1 MRILLTGATGHLG
14 PYVLRE
20 MRRRGLHAWGWR
32 REQPITLFDLPIR
45 QVDVADPQAVAQA
58 WRQEPPTHVLHA
70 AALSAIAD
78 CYRDPAAA
86 QRVNVEGTRYL
97 ADLVRQHGARLLL
110 VSTDLVFDGSQGN
123 YSEADPPGP
132 LSIYA
137 RSKLAAEGI
146 VADLPQALM
155 VRVSWLLGPK
165 LIGPPRFLDD
175 LIAKLRAGQAVRLFT
190 DEYRSVL
197 PLTWA
202 ARALVDALLSD
213 AAGLFHLGG
222 PERLSRYELGCRL
235 AAHLQVPTELV
246 EGCQQADVPA
256 PEPRPRDVSLS
267 SQRWRERFPEH
278 TWPPVAQGLAEVIP
292 PVEGGQS

>member
-20 MRRRGLHAWGWR
+20 LRGRGLPALGWR
-32 REQPITLFDLPIR
+32 RDAGGRLFDLPIR
-45 QVDVADPQAVAQA
+45 QVDVSDAQAVARA
-58 WRQEPPTHVLHA
+58 WSEEPPTHVLHA

-86 QRVNVEGTRYL
+86 ERINVAGTRHL
-97 ADLVRQHGARLLL
+97 AEHARRFGARLLF
-110 VSTDLVFDGSQGN
+110 VSTDLVFDGAKGD
-123 YSEADPPGP
+123 YTETDVPRP

-137 RSKLAAEGI
+137 RSKLAAETV
-146 VADLPQALM
+146 VADLPQALI

-165 LIGPPRFLDD
+165 LVGPPRFLDD
-175 LIAKLRAGQAVRLFT
+175 LLAKLRAGQPVRLFT

-213 AAGLFHLGG
+213 ATGLLHLGG
-222 PERLSRYELGCRL
+222 PERISRYELGLRL
-235 AAHLQVPTELV
+235 AEQLQVPMELV

-267 SQRWRERFPEH
+267 SQRWGERFPDH
-278 TWPPVAQGLAEVIP
+278 VWPSFAQGLAEVVP
-292 PVEGGQS
+292 ANGGGAS